1 MRIIPAQ
8 VATGA
13 IIVPDK
19 MPSLVI
25 GRQVIATVLAGPK
38 DGLVLVS
45 MFGKQLLVET
55 TLDLQ
60 KDQILNLKVYATTPK
75 VIMKPVESNPEMRPV
90 IKLMDN
96 LVEQLVGKFGNTPI
110 QAFEIKEILKK
121 LISESPDEKMAAQ
134 LAQKFIQDFSQ
145 LPTNTIAYLLIPI
158 VGEDTRGRAQVTI
171 EKDGQD
177 YRLHFDMETDA
188 LGLIESTVIRTQA
201 GVSVEIFSAHQE
213 VVDLLKAHMKDLG
226 KSLEPYGVV
235 GIEIIQKKP
244 IAAQR
249 TPVDVVV

>member
-8 VATGA
+8 ITAGD

-25 GRQVIATVLAGPK
+25 GRQVIATVLASAK

-60 KDQILNLKVYATTPK
+60 KDQILNLKVHATTPR
-75 VIMKPVESNPEMRPV
+75 VIMKPVESNPEMRSA

-110 QAFEIKEILKK
+110 QAFELKEILKK
-121 LISESPDEKMAAQ
+121 LVSEAPDEKIAAQ
-134 LAQKFIQDFSQ
+134 LALKFVQDFSQ
-145 LPTNTIAYLLIPI
+145 LPPNTIAYLLIPFI
-158 VGEDTRGRAQVTI
+158 GEDTRGRAQVTI

-177 YRLHFDMETDA
+177 YRLHFNMETDA
-188 LGLIESTVIRTQA
+188 LGLIESTVLRTKA
-201 GVSVEIFSAHQE
+201 GVSVEISSAHQE
-213 VVDLLKAHMKDLG
+213 VVDLLKAHMNELG
-226 KSLEPYGVV
+226 KSLEPFCVI
-235 GIEIIQKKP
+235 GIEIMQKKP

-249 TPVDVVV
+249 APVDVVV

>member
-8 VATGA
+8 ITAGD
-13 IIVPDK
+13 IIVKDK
-19 MPSLVI
+19 MPALII
-25 GRQVIATVLAGPK
+25 GRQVIATVLASAK
-38 DGLVLVS
+38 DGLVLIS
-45 MFGKQLLVET
+45 MFGKQFFVET

-60 KDQILNLKVYATTPK
+60 KDQILNLKVHATTPK
-75 VIMKPVESNPEMRPV
+75 VIMKPVESNPEVRSS

-96 LVEQLVGKFGNTPI
+96 LVEQLVGKFGSTPI
-110 QAFEIKEILKK
+110 QAFELKEILKK
-121 LISESPDEKMAAQ
+121 LISDAPDEKMAVQ

-145 LPTNTIAYLLIPI
+145 LPTNTIAYLLIPL

-188 LGLIESTVIRTQA
+188 LGLIESTVLRTKA
-201 GVSVEIFSAHQE
+201 GVSVEISSALEE
-213 VVDLLKAHMKDLG
+213 VVDFLKAHVKDLG
-226 KSLEPYGVV
+226 ASLEPFGVV
-235 GIEIIQKKP
+235 GIEIVQKKP
-244 IAAQR
+244 TAAQR

>member
-25 GRQVIATVLAGPK
+25 GRQVIVTVLASPK

-45 MFGKQLLVET
+45 MFGKKLLVET

-75 VIMKPVESNPEMRPV
+75 VIMKPVESNPEMRPA

-158 VGEDTRGRAQVTI
+158 VDEDTRGRAQVTI
-171 EKDGQD
+171 GKDGQD

-188 LGLIESTVIRTQA
+188 LGLIESTILRTKS
-201 GVSVEIFSAHQE
+201 GVSVEIFSALQE
-213 VVDLLKAHMKDLG
+213 VVELLKAHMNDLG
-226 KSLEPYGVV
+226 KSLEPLGVI
-235 GIEIIQKKP
+235 GIEVMQKKP

>member
-8 VATGA
+8 ITAGD
-13 IIVPDK
+13 IIVKDK
-19 MPSLVI
+19 MPALVI
-25 GRQVIATVLAGPK
+25 GRQVIATVLASAK
-38 DGLVLVS
+38 DGLVLIS
-45 MFGKQLLVET
+45 MFGKQFFVET

-75 VIMKPVESNPEMRPV
+75 VIMKPVESNPEVRSS

-96 LVEQLVGKFGNTPI
+96 LVEQLVGKFGSTQI
-110 QAFEIKEILKK
+110 QAFDLKEILKK
-121 LISESPDEKMAAQ
+121 LISDAPDEKMAVQ

-145 LPTNTIAYLLIPI
+145 LPINTIAYLLIPL

-188 LGLIESTVIRTQA
+188 LGLIESTVLKTKA
-201 GVSVEIFSAHQE
+201 GISVEISSALGE
-213 VVDLLKAHMKDLG
+213 VVDFLKANVKDLG
-226 KSLEPYGVV
+226 ASLEPFGIM
-235 GIEIIQKKP
+235 GIEIVQKKP
-244 IAAQR
+244 TAAQR

>member
-8 VATGA
+8 IAAGD

-19 MPSLVI
+19 MPALVI
-25 GRQVIATVLAGPK
+25 GRQVIATVLASPK

-45 MFGKQLLVET
+45 MFGKQFFVET

-75 VIMKPVESNPEMRPV
+75 VIMKPVESNPEMRPA

-110 QAFEIKEILKK
+110 QAFDLKEILKK

-145 LPTNTIAYLLIPI
+145 LPPNTIAYLLIPL

-188 LGLIESTVIRTQA
+188 LGLIESTVLRTKR
-201 GVSVEIFSAHQE
+201 GVSVEISSALQE

-226 KSLEPYGVV
+226 KSLEPFGIV
-235 GIEIIQKKP
+235 GIEIMQKKP
-244 IAAQR
+244 ISAQR
-249 TPVDVVV
+249 AAVDVVV

>member
-1 MRIIPAQ
+1 MRIIPTQ
-8 VATGA
+8 ITPGD
-13 IIVPDK
+13 IIIPDK

-25 GRQVIATVLAGPK
+25 GRQVIATVLASAK
-38 DGLVLVS
+38 DGFVLVS

-60 KDQILNLKVYATTPK
+60 KDQILNLKVHATTPK
-75 VIMKPVESNPEMRPV
+75 VIMKPVESNPEMKPV

-96 LVEQLVGKFGNTPI
+96 LVEQLVGKFGSTPI
-110 QAFEIKEILKK
+110 QAFELKEILKK

-158 VGEDTRGRAQVTI
+158 VGEDTRGKAQVTI

-177 YRLHFDMETDA
+177 YRLHFDMETDSM
-188 LGLIESTVIRTQA
+188 GLIESTVLRTKA
-201 GVSVEIFSAHQE
+201 GVSVEISSAHQE
-213 VVDLLKAHMKDLG
+213 VVDLLKAHMEELG

-235 GIEIIQKKP
+235 GIEIMQKKP
-244 IAAQR
+244 VAAQR